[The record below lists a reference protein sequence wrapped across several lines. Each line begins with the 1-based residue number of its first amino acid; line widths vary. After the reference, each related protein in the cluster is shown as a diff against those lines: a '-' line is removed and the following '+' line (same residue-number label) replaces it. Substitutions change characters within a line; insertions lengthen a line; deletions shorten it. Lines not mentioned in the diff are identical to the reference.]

1 MGRRTMGIRDEV
13 SDNSLNRKTTVTI
26 NRRSKRSEET
36 IMIKQGTYILHA
48 DEASSITAKV
58 TTDFITITDSIWD
71 GDTKEYQVP
80 TYYMEKLMEEM

>member
-1 MGRRTMGIRDEV
+1 MD
-13 SDNSLNRKTTVTI
+13 RKTTVTI
-26 NRRSKRSEET
+26 NRRNKRSEET

-48 DEASSITAKV
+48 DEASSITAEV